1 MLKPVAD
8 AFLLLSSSQ
17 ACRHSLHRRHVPFTA
32 KLSRS
37 DISAKDISAVIS
49 ICLMPDRVPLVHRH
63 RTPYHFH
70 YEDEDEERRI
80 PPSQGQEGSDPF
92 EHTHIGS
99 SSSSSH
105 SDRPPSRGLS
115 PPLTILRAKHPAA
128 AALQHRPTT
137 TVAHGH
143 RSPSPTP
150 KSAPPSLPPPKSPHG
165 KKPATGNKPSPPP
178 HLTSSWPWVL
188 FGSLT
193 LTINAGYINS
203 ITLHNLH
210 GIPSAH
216 VTGIVA
222 RASNLFAE
230 ADWSR
235 MSLYVVAYC
244 CFVSGA
250 CMGGLLISHE
260 TFYLGRNY
268 ARALFLTAAIQG
280 VALVIESH
288 WDHSVYFIYA
298 CCLAMGLQ
306 NSLTSKYRGGAR
318 SGGR

>member
-37 DISAKDISAVIS
+37 DISAKDISAVIP

-92 EHTHIGS
+92 EHTHIGG

-150 KSAPPSLPPPKSPHG
+150 KSAPPSLPPSKSPHG

-260 TFYLGRNY
+260 TFYLVGS
-268 ARALFLTAAIQG
+268 LPSFSLD
-280 VALVIESH
+280 LVH
-288 WDHSVYFIYA
+288 FR
-298 CCLAMGLQ
+298 LL
-306 NSLTSKYRGGAR
+306 
-318 SGGR
+318 